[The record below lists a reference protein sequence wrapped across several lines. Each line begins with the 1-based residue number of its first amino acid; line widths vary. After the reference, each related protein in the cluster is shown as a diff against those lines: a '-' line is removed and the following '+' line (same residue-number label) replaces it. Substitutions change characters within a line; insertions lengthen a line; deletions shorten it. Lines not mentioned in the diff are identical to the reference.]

1 MGRDPQ
7 LCFCF
12 ALELLAVLG
21 EYRRECALSRL
32 PRRGREKF
40 LNRCAPCACAR
51 CVPVVGSAQRS
62 EAAPRNSKNFRSLD
76 KVQMNGR
83 LRAELWTLPLRAD
96 ESEARSG
103 AHGWGQAGQSAKLTE
118 RSEACACAGVGLVG
132 EADSKRP
139 PHRAERIAKL

>member
-1 MGRDPQ
+1 M
-7 LCFCF
+7 
-12 ALELLAVLG
+12 LG
-21 EYRRECALSRL
+21 EYCRKCAVSRIS
-32 PRRGREKF
+32 EEDF
-40 LNRCAPCACAR
+40 LLA
-51 CVPVVGSAQRS
+51 
-62 EAAPRNSKNFRSLD
+62 KNTLALD
-76 KVQMNGR
+76 SVQMNGR

-132 EADSKRP
+132 EADIKRP